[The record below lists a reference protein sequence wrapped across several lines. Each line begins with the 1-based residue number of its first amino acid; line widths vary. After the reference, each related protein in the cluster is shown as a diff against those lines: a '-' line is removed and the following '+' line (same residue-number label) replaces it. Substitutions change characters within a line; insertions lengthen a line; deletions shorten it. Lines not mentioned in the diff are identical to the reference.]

1 MSAQTND
8 TEIDIQG
15 INGDAEAAGLGV
27 THGTELMKFA
37 ESIATGN
44 GKHLSSARRALFEAA
59 GERVLVDAA
68 AVAANFQRM
77 VRNADAMGIPVD
89 DMAREGSAQIREE
102 LNLNRFA
109 SAQNSL
115 IRLGRRQ
122 MDTSE

>member
-1 MSAQTND
+1 MLRPL
-8 TEIDIQG
+8 
-15 INGDAEAAGLGV
+15 GLGV

-77 VRNADAMGIPVD
+77 VRIADAMGIPVD
-89 DMAREGSAQIREE
+89 DMAREGECTDSRRAQPQPICQRPE
-102 LNLNRFA
+102 FP
-109 SAQNSL
+109 
-115 IRLGRRQ
+115 
-122 MDTSE
+122 DTVRPQANGYI